1 MKKGIKRIAMI
12 ALVAVMTA
20 VACMGMFACG
30 RQKDILVVMREASSG
45 TREAFDKYV
54 GLENATFV
62 STAEEYSST
71 GNVREKVASTAS
83 AIGYISLASVDDS
96 VKKLKVEGVE
106 ATYDNVRNG
115 SYKISRPF
123 LLLTGNGVEL
133 QPAAKDFFNYCMS
146 KAAEASIEAEKG
158 ITTSDF
164 ATRADYTAPET
175 AISGTVVVKGS
186 TSMEDMI
193 KKLIAEY
200 QKLGGDKVDGVT
212 FTTDFPG
219 SSGGRTAAKED
230 TTGNVIGLASSAKAD
245 AGYTEHTLCLDAV
258 AVIVNAKNTEIDN
271 VDAAGLKAIY
281 TGEIKKFSEF
291 NK

>member
-1 MKKGIKRIAMI
+1 MKKGIKRIAM
-12 ALVAVMTA
+12 VAVVAIMAA
-20 VACMGMFACG
+20 VACVSMLACN
-30 RQKDILVVMREASSG
+30 QEKDILVVTREASSG

-54 GLENATFV
+54 GIAASDVV

-71 GNVREKVASTAS
+71 GNVREKVASTAT

-96 VKKLKVEGVE
+96 VKKLTVEGVE

-133 QPAAKDFFNYCMS
+133 QPAAQDFFDYCMS
-146 KAAEASIEAEKG
+146 KTAEAAINAEKG

-164 ATRADYTAPET
+164 AERKEYAVPE
-175 AISGTVVVKGS
+175 AALSGTVVVKGS
-186 TSMEDMI
+186 TSMEGMI

-200 QKLGGDKVDGVT
+200 QKLGGDKVSGIT

-219 SSGGRTAAKED
+219 SGGGRTAAKED
-230 TTGNVIGLASSAKAD
+230 AVGNVIGLASSAHAD
-245 AGYTEHTLCLDAV
+245 SGYTEHTLCLDAV
-258 AVIVNAKNTEIDN
+258 AVIVNKDN
-271 VDAAGLKAIY
+271 NDISDVDKDSLKAIY
-281 TGEIKKFSEF
+281 TGAVTKYSKIGK
-291 NK
+291 